1 MTVFGRIA
9 NISYHPAVNF
19 ERDVTQYLVGAGWA
33 HAFGSRGTPTVFASG
48 YVAEDADKDPD
59 GARFGRSFLG
69 ARAGAQYRLRGDLD
83 VIGSVAVEWS
93 DYGGSDPFFL
103 VNRDDTYIELKAGLH
118 YRPQEGWTLRPEL
131 RYARNDSNVPT
142 SDYSRFEALLTVRYD
157 FR

>member
-1 MTVFGRIA
+1 M
-9 NISYHPAVNF
+9 
-19 ERDVTQYLVGAGWA
+19 
-33 HAFGSRGTPTVFASG
+33 
-48 YVAEDADKDPD
+48 
-59 GARFGRSFLG
+59 
-69 ARAGAQYRLRGDLD
+69 
-83 VIGSVAVEWS
+83 IGSVAVEWS

-103 VNRDDTYIELKAGLH
+103 VNRDDTYIELKAGLR